1 MEKVETAMEEPE
13 RKIRRKTEKEVTA
26 MEEPERKIR
35 RKMEKVETAME
46 EAERKIRRK
55 IASLDDDELWSG
67 FKWEETDKILSG
79 EIQPRTLIT
88 TYMFPCSTGYPERGP
103 FIAREMEAVFPN
115 SKYVI
120 RGPNVMLDAVSVLNS
135 QHWFQNSI
143 SITNLLNNATAI
155 FRVIDLIPREDI
167 PNRSDPIR
175 GLYPRIQMR
184 GFESPASV
192 GTAKMIQALFPYV
205 PPVRSQ
211 RSVAWFEKQNNYIFF
226 RHSGYF
232 KKETVEGQPPPSVR
246 SLIKEC
252 GPRFALQFTGLKIF
266 DAHNVDFYSICTECG
281 PRFAL
286 QFTGLQIFDD
296 HNVDFYSICLVKSV
310 LDDYS
315 FFLDKSSPNT
325 ATFFSLSPRFT
336 PLPLR

>member
-1 MEKVETAMEEPE
+1 MEEPELKIRRRIRRKREKEETAMEEPE
-13 RKIRRKTEKEVTA
+13 RKIRRRKWKWKKMEKEETA
-26 MEEPERKIR
+26 MEEPERKIPR
-35 RKMEKVETAME
+35 EIT
-46 EAERKIRRK
+46 
-55 IASLDDDELWSG
+55 SLDDDELWAG

-88 TYMFPCSTGYPERGP
+88 TYGNFPCSTRYPERGP
-103 FIAREMEAVFPN
+103 FIAREMASVFPN
-115 SKYVI
+115 SNYVI
-120 RGPNVMLDAVSVLNS
+120 RGPNEMLDSIIALARKNCCTSLI
-135 QHWFQNSI
+135 FAFTDPTGEDTI
-143 SITNLLNNATAI
+143 SILNLLNNANAT

-205 PPVRSQ
+205 PPVRGK
-211 RSVAWFEKQNNYIFF
+211 RSIAWFEKQNNYIFF

-232 KKETVEGQPPPSVR
+232 QKETVEGQPPPSLR
-246 SLIKEC
+246 SLIK
-252 GPRFALQFTGLKIF
+252 
-266 DAHNVDFYSICTECG
+266 ECG

-296 HNVDFYSICLVKSV
+296 HNVDLHSICLP
-310 LDDYS
+310 DI
-315 FFLDKSSPNT
+315 T
-325 ATFFSLSPRFT
+325 WMPRFT

>member
-1 MEKVETAMEEPE
+1 MEGPE
-13 RKIRRKTEKEVTA
+13 WNIPREK
-26 MEEPERKIR
+26 
-35 RKMEKVETAME
+35 
-46 EAERKIRRK
+46 
-55 IASLDDDELWSG
+55 ASLDDDELWAG

-88 TYMFPCSTGYPERGP
+88 TYMSPCSSTYPERGP
-103 FIAREMEAVFPN
+103 FIAREMASVFPN

-120 RGPNVMLDAVSVLNS
+120 RGPNVMLDAIIALARKNGCTSLILARTDPTGEDT
-135 QHWFQNSI
+135 I
-143 SITNLLNNATAI
+143 SIVNFLNNATAT

-167 PNRSDPIR
+167 PNRSDPIT

-205 PPVRSQ
+205 PPVRGR
-211 RSVAWFEKQNNYIFF
+211 RSIAWFEKQNNYIFF

-232 KKETVEGQPPPSVR
+232 QKETFEGQPPPSVR

-252 GPRFALQFTGLKIF
+252 GPRFALQFTGL
-266 DAHNVDFYSICTECG
+266 
-281 PRFAL
+281 
-286 QFTGLQIFDD
+286 QIFDD
-296 HNVDFYSICLVKSV
+296 HNVDFHSICMPDITWTRRCK
-310 LDDYS
+310 
-315 FFLDKSSPNT
+315 
-325 ATFFSLSPRFT
+325 

>member
-120 RGPNVMLDAVSVLNS
+120 RGPNVMLDAVSIVALARKNDCTS
-135 QHWFQNSI
+135 FILARTDPAGEGPCFFSFSYSI

-226 RHSGYF
+226 RHSGNADL
-232 KKETVEGQPPPSVR
+232 VLR
-246 SLIKEC
+246 S
-252 GPRFALQFTGLKIF
+252 
-266 DAHNVDFYSICTECG
+266 
-281 PRFAL
+281 
-286 QFTGLQIFDD
+286 
-296 HNVDFYSICLVKSV
+296 
-310 LDDYS
+310 
-315 FFLDKSSPNT
+315 SS
-325 ATFFSLSPRFT
+325 RD
-336 PLPLR
+336 